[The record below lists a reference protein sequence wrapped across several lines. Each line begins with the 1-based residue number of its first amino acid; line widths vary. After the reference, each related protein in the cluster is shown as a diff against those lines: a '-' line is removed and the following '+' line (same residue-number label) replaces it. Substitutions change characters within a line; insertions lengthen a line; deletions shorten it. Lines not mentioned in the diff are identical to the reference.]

1 MLKYAN
7 LLNFIMN
14 NQQAQAYYIKTYGCQ
29 MNKADSERIASDLE
43 GRGFVLAPSWK
54 KSNLIIINTCS
65 VRKRVEDRI
74 RDFIHKIKES
84 YQQKQQS
91 KPKIILTGCM
101 IHHGAEKL
109 LQMEPAIDEVLDIGE
124 IGFNIQ
130 PKRTDK
136 NHAFVP
142 ISTGCNSF
150 CTYCIVPFARGR
162 EKSRPMDEIIAEVKN
177 LANSG
182 YNEVT
187 LLGQNVNSWGLEKVG
202 VSLRKMLMSD
212 DKFQRQN
219 LPSNQS
225 QYLKPKGTPP
235 FVKLLQKVSQIK
247 NIKKIRFM
255 SANPWDFYD
264 ELIEE
269 IGSNK
274 KIDRYIHL
282 PIQSGSNSVLKRM
295 NRGYTTQNYLEIVK
309 KLRRADPKIILGTD
323 LIVGFPGETREE
335 FQETV
340 ALAKK
345 IGWQVAFINKYS
357 PRPRTA
363 ADKLY
368 KDDVSVQTKT
378 KRWQILEEIIN
389 RPHLKHRPK
398 IV

>member
-1 MLKYAN
+1 
-7 LLNFIMN
+7 MN
-14 NQQAQAYYIKTYGCQ
+14 RKQAQTYYIKTYGCQ

-43 GRGFVLAPSWK
+43 NQGFVLAQSWQ
-54 KSNLIIINTCS
+54 KSHLIIINTCS

-74 RDFIHKIKES
+74 RDFIHKIEKNS
-84 YQQKQQS
+84 RQKQQP

-101 IHHGAEKL
+101 IHYGAEKL
-109 LQMEPAIDEVLDIGE
+109 RQMEPAIDEVLSIDE
-124 IGFNIQ
+124 VGFNIQ
-130 PKRTDK
+130 PKRVDK

-162 EKSRPMDEIIAEVKN
+162 EKSRPMDEILVEVKD
-177 LANSG
+177 LANNG
-182 YNEVT
+182 YSEIT

-212 DKFQRQN
+212 SKFQRKD

-225 QYLKPKGTPP
+225 QYLKPKGIPP
-235 FVKLLQKVSQIK
+235 FVGLLREVSKIK

-264 ELIEE
+264 ELIKE

-295 NRGYTTQNYLEIVK
+295 NRGYTSENYLEIVN
-309 KLRRADPKIILGTD
+309 KLRRADPKIVVGTD
-323 LIVGFPGETREE
+323 LIVGFPGETNKE

-340 ALAKK
+340 SLAKK

-357 PRPRTA
+357 PRPGTA

-368 KDDVSVQTKT
+368 KDDVSAQTKT